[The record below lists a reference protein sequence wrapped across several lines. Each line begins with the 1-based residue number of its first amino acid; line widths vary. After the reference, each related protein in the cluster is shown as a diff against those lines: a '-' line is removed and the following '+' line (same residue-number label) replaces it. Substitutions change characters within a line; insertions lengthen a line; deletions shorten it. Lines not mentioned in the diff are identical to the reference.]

1 MGLLLSIK
9 KRRMRTL
16 LKRAIGATSVCA
28 LAVGMVLGANA
39 FTKNENNKVSE
50 EKKAETML
58 TFEYKAPLGSLTP
71 YSDAN
76 VKNPSNWK
84 EASEQCP
91 SPATEEIPCSI
102 RVPESHTL
110 GTPGTNATIDPA
122 QVSIQTTNV
131 AINQFKVAAPTGS
144 SGYSDP
150 VNRELN

>member
-1 MGLLLSIK
+1 
-9 KRRMRTL
+9 MRTL

-39 FTKNENNKVSE
+39 FTKKGENSAFK

-58 TFEYKAPLGSLTP
+58 TFRYEAPLGSPTP

-84 EASEQCP
+84 EALDQCP
-91 SPATEEIPCSI
+91 SPASEDIPCSI

-122 QVSIQTTNV
+122 QVSILTTNV
-131 AINQFKVAAPTGS
+131 ATNQFKVAAPTGL